1 MLTDQETKDLIDRND
16 ELKAIRLL
24 YEPLWEEI
32 AEYIFPRRSGIGYK
46 PTPGQKQTS
55 KMYDSTAQHSLNL
68 LAASMH
74 GTLTPSSS
82 IWSSFKLRDDRLN
95 RIKEVMDWLEQCAN
109 VMSVAR
115 HQSNFN
121 SEIHELYLDLSGFG
135 SGCIFIEE
143 RPILY
148 PGFNGLQYLSLPNS
162 QYCVAE
168 NAEGKVDTVFRE
180 FELSARAAM
189 MKFGEKNLGEK
200 ITKEKKPDKKFVFIH
215 CVYPKEQE
223 FDKTGTKAW
232 VSYYISVDEKKV
244 VGETGYYEFPF
255 IVPRWSK
262 SSGEDYGR
270 GPGHTAL
277 PDVKTLNKA
286 KEFGL
291 KAWAKDL
298 DPPTFEKD
306 GGVIG
311 SLKLWPGGRNIARDK
326 DAIWT
331 LDHRIRYD
339 VSQIKEEELRTS
351 IRQIFYSDQLKLQ
364 EGPEM
369 TATEV
374 QVRYEL
380 MQRLLGPTLG
390 RFEGEGLNPL
400 IEREFGIMM
409 RATSGRYPVLPPPPP
424 VLAKMGVREIDIE
437 YEGPLA
443 KSQRMGEMVRM
454 QRVAGLTTQMIQ
466 GGFSPEIL
474 DNFDGDEVVRHSAEI
489 EGVPSKVMRSV
500 EEVAAIRK
508 DRAKAQAEEKQKQD
522 LERIAFA
529 AKNAAPMLKAVGET
543 GAQNTTTVG
552 TNG

>member
-1 MLTDQETKDLIDRND
+1 MPLTTDEIRFHLDRNQ
-16 ELKAIRLL
+16 ELKNIRLL

-32 AEYIFPRRSGIGYK
+32 AEFIFPRRSGIGYK

-55 KMYDSTAQHSLNL
+55 KQYDSTAQHSLNL

-95 RIKEVMDWLEQCAN
+95 KMKEVMEWLENCAN

-121 SEIHELYLDLSGFG
+121 SEIHELYLDLGAFG
-135 SGCIFIEE
+135 GGCIFVEE
-143 RPILY
+143 RPLLY
-148 PGFNGLQYLSLPNS
+148 PGFNGLQYRSLANS
-162 QYCVAE
+162 EYCVGE
-168 NAEGKVDTVFRE
+168 NAEGKVDTLFRE
-180 FELSARAAM
+180 FELSARAAIR
-189 MKFGEKNLGEK
+189 KFGAENLSEK
-200 ITKEKKPDKKFVFIH
+200 IIKETDKKPDTKFQFMH
-215 CVYPKEQE
+215 CVYPKEME
-223 FDKTGTKAW
+223 FERAGTKAW
-232 VSYYISVDEKKV
+232 VSYYIDMDGKQV
-244 VGETGYYEFPF
+244 VGEGGYYEFPF

-326 DAIWT
+326 ESIWT
-331 LDHRIRYD
+331 MDHRIRYD

-409 RATSGRYPVLPPPPP
+409 RATSGRYQVLPPPPP
-424 VLAKMGVREIDIE
+424 IMARMGISEIDIE

-443 KSQRMGEMVRM
+443 KSQRMGELVRM
-454 QRVAGLTTQMIQ
+454 QRVAGLAGQLAQ
-466 GGFSPEIL
+466 GFGIEIF
-474 DNFDGDEVVRHSAEI
+474 DNFDGDEVMRHAAEI
-489 EGVPSKVMRSV
+489 EGIPSKVVRSI
-500 EEVAAIRK
+500 EEVRSIREQ
-508 DRAKAQAEEKQKQD
+508 RAKAQAAEQKKQD
-522 LERIAFA
+522 LERIMAG
-529 AKNAAPMLKAVGET
+529 AKNAAPLLKAIGEQ
-543 GAQNTTTVG
+543 GGQAQNQ
-552 TNG
+552 NPA

>member
-1 MLTDQETKDLIDRND
+1 MLTTDEVRFLVERND
-16 ELKAIRLL
+16 ELKGIRSL

-32 AEYIFPRRSGIGYK
+32 AEFIFPRRIGIGYK
-46 PTPGQKQTS
+46 PTPGLKQTS
-55 KMYDSTAQHSLNL
+55 KQYDSTASHSLNL

-74 GTLTPSSS
+74 GTLTPSNSV
-82 IWSSFKLRDDRLN
+82 WSSFKLRDDRLN
-95 RIKEVMDWLEQCAN
+95 QIKEVMDWTEAVTN
-109 VMSVAR
+109 TMSVAR
-115 HQSNFN
+115 HQSTFS
-121 SEIHELYLDLSGFG
+121 SEIHELYLDFG
-135 SGCIFIEE
+135 AFGGGCMFIDEK
-143 RPILY
+143 PLFY
-148 PGFNGLQYLSLPNS
+148 PGFNGLQYRSLSNS
-162 QYCVAE
+162 EYCVSE
-168 NAEGKVDTVFRE
+168 NAEGKVDTLFRE
-180 FELSARAAM
+180 FELSARAAVR
-189 MKFGEKNLGEK
+189 KFGDNLGEK
-200 ITKEKKPDKKFVFIH
+200 IQDAAEKKPDMKFPFLH
-215 CVYPKEQE
+215 CTYPKEME
-223 FDKTGTKAW
+223 FERVGEKNW
-232 VSYYISVDEKKV
+232 SFYYISIDDKKLIN
-244 VGETGYYEFPF
+244 GGGYYEFPY

-306 GGVIG
+306 NGVIG

-326 DAIWT
+326 DSIWT
-331 LDHRIRYD
+331 MDHKIRYD

-390 RFEGEGLNPL
+390 RFEGEGMNPL
-400 IEREFGIMM
+400 IEREFGLMM
-409 RATSGRYPVLPPPPP
+409 RASSGKYPVLPPPPP
-424 VLAKMGVREIDIE
+424 ILARMGVTDIDIE

-443 KSQRMGEMVRM
+443 KSQRRGEMVRM
-454 QRVAGLTTQMIQ
+454 QAVAGIAMQMIQ

-474 DNFDGDEVVRHSAEI
+474 DNFDGDKVVRHASEI
-489 EGVPSKVMRSV
+489 EGIPSKVIRST
-500 EEVAAIRK
+500 EEVGAIREA
-508 DRAKAQAEEKQKQD
+508 RAKKMAEEQKKQD
-522 LERIAFA
+522 LERLA
-529 AKNAAPMLKAVGET
+529 ATAKDAAPMVGALGEQV
-543 GAQNTTTVG
+543 AA
-552 TNG
+552 